1 MWWLFSIAS
10 ALCQVGRNAVMK
22 NLGHSLDEY
31 INVWGRFFFLLPFA
45 LAASWVAGFPAVG
58 WEYWLYSFL
67 AGFSQVISTLL
78 LSKSFKHGEISVTV
92 TIWKLQVV
100 LLAIFG
106 VLFLHETI
114 TPGGTAGILV
124 SLFGV
129 YLLNMRRARLSL
141 TEPILL
147 LLREKGMRYAL
158 LAALTITPTILL
170 FKKTAQVGDPFFSTL
185 TNYIFASLL
194 IFPLVLKKSARH
206 LVVLPQYFGRFFAM
220 GLFGATAT
228 IFGSLGYIRSAA
240 AYVEAVKQIEIPVT
254 LAVGVLFFN
263 ERERVQA
270 IWPGCII
277 LMIGLFILISAS

>member
-1 MWWLFSIAS
+1 MA
-10 ALCQVGRNAVMK
+10 QVGRNAVMK
-22 NLGHSLDEY
+22 DLGHSLDEY

-45 LAASWVAGFPAVG
+45 LAASWVVGFPEVG
-58 WEYWLYSFL
+58 REYWLYSFL

-100 LLAIFG
+100 FLAVFG

-141 TEPILL
+141 AEPILL

-158 LAALTITPTILL
+158 LAALSITPTILL
-170 FKKTAQVGDPFFSTL
+170 FKKTALVGDPFFSTL
-185 TNYIFASLL
+185 TNYIFASAL
-194 IFPLVLKKSARH
+194 IFPLVIKKSSRH
-206 LVVLPQYFGRFFAM
+206 LSVLPRYSGRFFAL
-220 GLFGATAT
+220 GLFGASAT
-228 IFGSLGYIRSAA
+228 IFGCSGYILSAA
-240 AYVEAVKQIEIPVT
+240 AYVEAVKQIEIPLT

-270 IWPGCII
+270 IWPGCLI
-277 LMIGLFILISAS
+277 LMIGLLLLIFAS

>member
-1 MWWLFSIAS
+1 MWWLFSIGS

-45 LAASWVAGFPAVG
+45 LAASWVAGFPEVG

-100 LLAIFG
+100 FLAVFG
-106 VLFLHETI
+106 VLFFHETI
-114 TPGGTAGILV
+114 TPGGSAGILV

-141 TEPILL
+141 AEPLLL

-158 LAALTITPTILL
+158 LAALTLTPTILL
-170 FKKTAQVGDPFFSTL
+170 FKKTALVGDPFFSTL

-194 IFPLVLKKSARH
+194 IFPLVIKKSSRH
-206 LVVLPQYFGRFFAM
+206 LAVLPRYSGRFFAM
-220 GLFGATAT
+220 GLFGAAAT
-228 IFGSLGYIRSAA
+228 IFGCSGYILSAA

-270 IWPGCII
+270 IWPGCMI
-277 LMIGLFILISAS
+277 LMIGLLILIFAS

>member
-1 MWWLFSIAS
+1 M
-10 ALCQVGRNAVMK
+10 
-22 NLGHSLDEY
+22 
-31 INVWGRFFFLLPFA
+31 
-45 LAASWVAGFPAVG
+45 
-58 WEYWLYSFL
+58 
-67 AGFSQVISTLL
+67 
-78 LSKSFKHGEISVTV
+78 

-114 TPGGTAGILV
+114 SPGGTAGILV

-141 TEPILL
+141 AEPILL
-147 LLREKGMRYAL
+147 LLREKAMRYAL

-194 IFPLVLKKSARH
+194 IFPLVIKKSARH
-206 LVVLPQYFGRFFAM
+206 LVALPRYSGRFFAM

-254 LAVGVLFFN
+254 MAVGVIFFN

>member
-1 MWWLFSIAS
+1 MWWIFSIGS

-22 NLGHSLDEY
+22 DLGHSLDEY

-45 LAASWVAGFPAVG
+45 LAASWVVGFPEVG

-100 LLAIFG
+100 FLAVFG
-106 VLFLHETI
+106 AFLLHETI

-141 TEPILL
+141 AEPILL

-158 LAALTITPTILL
+158 LAALALTPTILL
-170 FKKTAQVGDPFFSTL
+170 FKKTALVGDPFFSTL
-185 TNYIFASLL
+185 TNYIFASAL
-194 IFPLVLKKSARH
+194 IFPLVIKKSSRH
-206 LVVLPQYFGRFFAM
+206 LAVLPRYSGRFFAL
-220 GLFGATAT
+220 GLFGASAT
-228 IFGSLGYIRSAA
+228 IFGCSGYILSAA
-240 AYVEAVKQIEIPVT
+240 AYVEAVKQIEIPLT

-270 IWPGCII
+270 IWPGCLI
-277 LMIGLFILISAS
+277 LMIGLLLLIFAS

>member
-1 MWWLFSIAS
+1 MWWLFAIGS

-22 NLGHSLDEY
+22 DLGHSLDEY

-45 LAASWVAGFPAVG
+45 LAASWVVGFPKVG
-58 WEYWLYSFL
+58 WQYWLYSFL

-100 LLAIFG
+100 FLAVFG

-141 TEPILL
+141 AEPILL
-147 LLREKGMRYAL
+147 LLREKAMRYAL
-158 LAALTITPTILL
+158 LAALALTPTILL
-170 FKKTAQVGDPFFSTL
+170 FKKTALVGDPFFSTL
-185 TNYIFASLL
+185 TNYIFASAL
-194 IFPLVLKKSARH
+194 IFPLVIKKSSRH
-206 LVVLPQYFGRFFAM
+206 LSVLPRYLRRFFAL
-220 GLFGATAT
+220 GLFGASAT
-228 IFGSLGYIRSAA
+228 IFGCSGYILSAA
-240 AYVEAVKQIEIPVT
+240 AYVEAVKQIEIPLT

-270 IWPGCII
+270 IWPGCLI
-277 LMIGLFILISAS
+277 LMIGLLLLIFAS